1 MNNNITDQSSTLMFD
16 AMLSAQEPPASDAKQ
31 KVFRLLDLP
40 DEIWARIVRYA
51 VVSTQPIKL
60 RPKGYPQ
67 PRSYQPAIARAC
79 KIIREEAL
87 PSFYGNTIY
96 YYDSWTYRDYSFTAW
111 LRNIPPWCKVHLSN
125 TFIILDDDDVDG
137 ELGFFKEV
145 VRDEGV
151 GVVYDGVDDGYW
163 CGRLRVVKQG

>member
-1 MNNNITDQSSTLMFD
+1 M
-16 AMLSAQEPPASDAKQ
+16 ASAQEPPPSNAED
-31 KVFRLLDLP
+31 VFRLLDLP

-51 VVSTQPIKL
+51 VGSTQPIRL

-67 PRSYQPAIARAC
+67 PQTYQPALARVC

-96 YYDSWTYRDYSFTAW
+96 YYDSWTYRDYSFMAW
-111 LRNIPPWCKVHLSN
+111 LRSIPPWCKVHLSN
-125 TFIILDDDDVDG
+125 TFIILDDDDVDR
-137 ELGFFKEV
+137 ELEFFEEV

-151 GVVYDGVDDGYW
+151 GVVYEGVGDEYW
-163 CGRLRVVKQG
+163 CGRLRVVKQGQS